1 MTQKRVFLTGGG
13 GFVATR
19 MIDHLDRCAADA
31 YQIHASTTDIL
42 AGGALE
48 AELRMC
54 KPDIVLHLAAQSHVP
69 TAFRQPELTAQ
80 VNFDGTRQVLTAL
93 DRIGFA
99 GALVFVGSGDMYG
112 LAPASCLPIAETQPL
127 RPRNPYSASKAAAEA
142 WCMQHSLHCGYRIV
156 MARAFNHIGRGQSA
170 QFVLPAMAEQLVAI
184 ERGQRP
190 PVLEAGDLDV
200 TRDFTNVSDVLDA
213 YLALAEK
220 GAGGEVYNVCSG
232 VEYRVRDLVE
242 QMIALTGLPVAI
254 THDPARFR
262 RAEQARVVGDNRKLC
277 ADTGWAPRVSM
288 ADSLREILDDWRA
301 RTKGLP

>member
-1 MTQKRVFLTGGG
+1 MTPKRVFLTGGA

-19 MIDHLDRCAADA
+19 MVEHLAGSAW
-31 YQIHASTTDIL
+31 QTHASSTDIL
-42 AGGALE
+42 DGEALQ
-48 AELRMC
+48 AELRQC
-54 KPDIVLHLAAQSHVP
+54 QPDIVLHLAAQSHVP
-69 TAFRQPELTAQ
+69 TSFREPELTAR
-80 VNFDGTRQVLTAL
+80 VNFDGTRSLLTAL
-93 DRIGFA
+93 DQSGFA

-112 LAPASCLPIAETQPL
+112 LVPEASLPIRETQAL
-127 RPRNPYSASKAAAEA
+127 RPRNPYAASKAAAEA

>member
-1 MTQKRVFLTGGG
+1 MVE
-13 GFVATR
+13 
-19 MIDHLDRCAADA
+19 HLAGSAW
-31 YQIHASTTDIL
+31 QTHASSTDIL
-42 AGGALE
+42 DGEALQ
-48 AELRMC
+48 AELRQC
-54 KPDIVLHLAAQSHVP
+54 QPDIVLHLAAQSHVP
-69 TAFRQPELTAQ
+69 TSFREPELTAR
-80 VNFDGTRQVLTAL
+80 VNFDGTRSLLTAL
-93 DRIGFA
+93 DQSGFA

-112 LAPASCLPIAETQPL
+112 LAPETSLPIRETQAL
-127 RPRNPYSASKAAAEA
+127 RPRNPYAASKVAAEA

-277 ADTGWAPRVSM
+277 ADTGWAPRVST

-301 RTKGLP
+301 R

>member
-1 MTQKRVFLTGGG
+1 MTPKRVFLTGGA

-19 MIDHLDRCAADA
+19 MVEHLAGSAW
-31 YQIHASTTDIL
+31 QTHASSTDIL
-42 AGGALE
+42 DGEALQ
-48 AELRMC
+48 AELRQC
-54 KPDIVLHLAAQSHVP
+54 QPDIVLHLAAQSHVP
-69 TAFRQPELTAQ
+69 TSFREPELTAR
-80 VNFDGTRQVLTAL
+80 VNFDGTRSLLTAL
-93 DRIGFA
+93 DQSGFA

-112 LAPASCLPIAETQPL
+112 LAPETSLPIRETQAL
-127 RPRNPYSASKAAAEA
+127 RPRNPYAASKAAAEA

-301 RTKGLP
+301 R

>member
-1 MTQKRVFLTGGG
+1 MTPKRVFLTGGA

-19 MIDHLDRCAADA
+19 MVEHLAGSAW
-31 YQIHASTTDIL
+31 QTHASSTDIL
-42 AGGALE
+42 DGEALQ
-48 AELRMC
+48 AELRQC
-54 KPDIVLHLAAQSHVP
+54 QPDIVLHLAAQSHVP
-69 TAFRQPELTAQ
+69 TSFREPELTAR
-80 VNFDGTRQVLTAL
+80 VNFDGTRSLLTAL
-93 DRIGFA
+93 DQSGFA

-112 LAPASCLPIAETQPL
+112 LAPETSLPIRETQAL
-127 RPRNPYSASKAAAEA
+127 RPRNPYAASKVAAEA

-301 RTKGLP
+301 R

>member
-1 MTQKRVFLTGGG
+1 MVE
-13 GFVATR
+13 
-19 MIDHLDRCAADA
+19 HLAGSAW
-31 YQIHASTTDIL
+31 QTHASSTDIL
-42 AGGALE
+42 DGEALQ
-48 AELRMC
+48 AELRQC
-54 KPDIVLHLAAQSHVP
+54 QPDIVLHLAAQSHVP
-69 TAFRQPELTAQ
+69 TSFREPELTAR
-80 VNFDGTRQVLTAL
+80 VNFDGTRSLLTAL
-93 DRIGFA
+93 DQSGFA

-112 LAPASCLPIAETQPL
+112 LVPEASLPIRETQAL
-127 RPRNPYSASKAAAEA
+127 RPRNPYAASKAAAEA

-301 RTKGLP
+301 R

>member
-1 MTQKRVFLTGGG
+1 MTPKRVFLTGGA

-19 MIDHLDRCAADA
+19 MVEHLAGSAW
-31 YQIHASTTDIL
+31 QTHASSTDIL
-42 AGGALE
+42 DGEALQ
-48 AELRMC
+48 AELRQC
-54 KPDIVLHLAAQSHVP
+54 QPDIVLHLAAQSHVP
-69 TAFRQPELTAQ
+69 TSFREPELTAR
-80 VNFDGTRQVLTAL
+80 VNFDGTRSLLTAL
-93 DRIGFA
+93 DQSGFA

-112 LAPASCLPIAETQPL
+112 LVPEASLPIRETQAL
-127 RPRNPYSASKAAAEA
+127 RPRNPYAASKAAAEA

-301 RTKGLP
+301 R

>member
-1 MTQKRVFLTGGG
+1 MVE
-13 GFVATR
+13 
-19 MIDHLDRCAADA
+19 HLAGSAW
-31 YQIHASTTDIL
+31 QTHASSTDIL
-42 AGGALE
+42 DGEALQ
-48 AELRMC
+48 AELRQC
-54 KPDIVLHLAAQSHVP
+54 QPDIVLHLAAQSHVP
-69 TAFRQPELTAQ
+69 TSFREPELTAR
-80 VNFDGTRQVLTAL
+80 VNFDGTRSLLTAL
-93 DRIGFA
+93 DQSGFA

-112 LAPASCLPIAETQPL
+112 LAPEASLPIRETQAL
-127 RPRNPYSASKAAAEA
+127 RPRNPYAASKAAAEA

-301 RTKGLP
+301 R

>member
-1 MTQKRVFLTGGG
+1 MTPKRVFLTGGA

-19 MIDHLDRCAADA
+19 MVEHLAGSAW
-31 YQIHASTTDIL
+31 QTHASSTDIL
-42 AGGALE
+42 DGEALQ
-48 AELRMC
+48 AELRQC
-54 KPDIVLHLAAQSHVP
+54 QPDIVLHLAAQSHVP
-69 TAFRQPELTAQ
+69 TSFREPELTAR
-80 VNFDGTRQVLTAL
+80 VNFDGTRSLLTAL
-93 DRIGFA
+93 DQSGFA

-112 LAPASCLPIAETQPL
+112 LVPEASLPIRETQTL
-127 RPRNPYSASKAAAEA
+127 RPRNPYAASKAAAEA

-301 RTKGLP
+301 R

>member
-1 MTQKRVFLTGGG
+1 MTPKRVFLTGGA

-19 MIDHLDRCAADA
+19 MVEHLAGSAW
-31 YQIHASTTDIL
+31 QTHASSTDIL
-42 AGGALE
+42 DGEALQ
-48 AELRMC
+48 AELRQC
-54 KPDIVLHLAAQSHVP
+54 QPDIVLHLAAQSHVP
-69 TAFRQPELTAQ
+69 TSFREPELTAR
-80 VNFDGTRQVLTAL
+80 VNFDGTRSLLTAL
-93 DRIGFA
+93 DQSGFA

-112 LAPASCLPIAETQPL
+112 LVPEASLPIRETQTL
-127 RPRNPYSASKAAAEA
+127 RPRNPYAASKVAAEA
-142 WCMQHSLHCGYRIV
+142 WCMQHSLHCQYRIV

-301 RTKGLP
+301 R

>member
-1 MTQKRVFLTGGG
+1 MTPKRVFLTGGA

-19 MIDHLDRCAADA
+19 MVEHLAGSAW
-31 YQIHASTTDIL
+31 QTHASSTDIL
-42 AGGALE
+42 DGEALQ
-48 AELRMC
+48 AELRQC
-54 KPDIVLHLAAQSHVP
+54 QPDIVLHLAAQSHVP
-69 TAFRQPELTAQ
+69 TSFREPELTAR
-80 VNFDGTRQVLTAL
+80 VNFDGTRSLLTAL
-93 DRIGFA
+93 DQSGFA

-112 LAPASCLPIAETQPL
+112 LVPEASLPIRETQAL
-127 RPRNPYSASKAAAEA
+127 RPRNPYAASKVAAEA

-301 RTKGLP
+301 R